1 MSTCSTSLTTKEM
14 QIHTMVREYDI
25 LTRTTEL
32 KRGELKSSDHI
43 NTNKTLSYVSGR
55 NIMWSKHSGK

>member
-1 MSTCSTSLTTKEM
+1 M

-43 NTNKTLSYVSGR
+43 NTNKTLSYVSGG
-55 NIMWSKHSGK
+55 NVMWSKHSGK